1 MDGTAGEASCA
12 GLILD
17 GKFKLEKFLRHDGHA
32 SVYSVSAIPPET
44 TSLEARAYSLE
55 ALPQKLRQY
64 RLRNMKRLASRTVL
78 ETRWQGLVLIIY
90 KAGGCEGNKD
100 LGNSVLVETL
110 PREKKPTPVPVN
122 KKPHQKSGRQRE
134 KARIR
139 QFERRKSTRQKER
152 HLKGGE
158 CPADTSKNEVDVTK
172 EANQKEP
179 TPPLLHHTESDQPPI
194 RKALAARCRTALEN
208 IFEQDL
214 KLEDDEEGEDV
225 LETVYREVRRLR
237 HERKEQLE
245 VLERRLF
252 SATRNIPEIA
262 YGGLIRPDPSQ
273 PRDEFLAG
281 ICGGSADLEV
291 ISQNQLLQLP
301 LTSQKKEDIERQKR
315 LLNALRARRIQRKAL

>member
-17 GKFKLEKFLRHDGHA
+17 GKFKLEKLLRHDGHA

-55 ALPQKLRQY
+55 ALPQKQRQY

-110 PREKKPTPVPVN
+110 PHERKPTPAPVN
-122 KKPHQKSGRQRE
+122 KNPRQKSGRQRE

-139 QFERRKSTRQKER
+139 QFERRKSIRQKER

-172 EANQKEP
+172 EEEQKEP
-179 TPPLLHHTESDQPPI
+179 TPPVLHHTQSDQPPI
-194 RKALAARCRTALEN
+194 RKELAARCRTALEN

-214 KLEDDEEGEDV
+214 KLEDDDEGEDV

-237 HERKEQLE
+237 HERKKQLE
-245 VLERRLF
+245 VVERRDF
-252 SATRNIPEIA
+252 SANREVPSFA
-262 YGGLIRPDPSQ
+262 YFYFNKGDR
-273 PRDEFLAG
+273 
-281 ICGGSADLEV
+281 
-291 ISQNQLLQLP
+291 
-301 LTSQKKEDIERQKR
+301 ERQKR
-315 LLNALRARRIQRKAL
+315 GLNVLRARRVRRVENERAKAL